1 MRKYQRF
8 TQEEISSIV
17 NFKEEGL
24 SNEDIASLFGREPRQ
39 IKDLLCRLKKRE
51 NSDQKKPVFH
61 EAPDLTPAKPEK
73 TLKDFDPRDMLKQ
86 LYDLGYRIDE
96 KGIYVMVKQYVNL
109 KSIIND

>member
-8 TQEEISSIV
+8 TKEEIAQVIEL
-17 NFKEEGL
+17 KEAGL
-24 SNEDIASLFGREPRQ
+24 STADIAEMLGRNPNQ
-39 IKDLLCRLKKRE
+39 IKDLLFRLKKKE
-51 NSDQKKPVFH
+51 TTQSKDDVTVSVP
-61 EAPDLTPAKPEK
+61 TPPKSEK